1 MKSEF
6 FNDYVPEEIQSWHDY
21 YQGII
26 AEMQE
31 VINGYEKGDTIRA
44 SGSNDETRGESRS
57 NPFNSKCSRCGK

>member
-1 MKSEF
+1 MNFFEDAITDEMK
-6 FNDYVPEEIQSWHDY
+6 SWHDY

-31 VINGYEKGDTIRA
+31 VINGYEKGDTVRA
-44 SGSNDETRGESRS
+44 SGSNDETRGEGGS